1 MIRIRAAAGSA
12 LRLLVELVIVVL
24 TGEEQQPEQ
33 RRPGGRHSRRGTVPR
48 DWSPLSAEVRR
59 QLAPTFYG
67 ASA

>member
-1 MIRIRAAAGSA
+1 MIRIMAAAGSA

-33 RRPGGRHSRRGTVPR
+33 RAGRHSRRGTVPR
-48 DWSPLSAEVRR
+48 DWSPLPADVRR

-67 ASA
+67 AQPA